1 MGIEEKY
8 DVIEH
13 LKGERD
19 TFAYKV
25 RVHDSFIERHSHNH
39 KTPQSELD
47 RHEEQRDYYSN
58 ARDILEIAI
67 DILTEKMG

>member
-1 MGIEEKY
+1 MREKY

-13 LKGERD
+13 LKGKRD
-19 TFAYKV
+19 TFAHKII
-25 RVHDSFIERHSHNH
+25 VHDSFIERRNHNH

-47 RHEEQRDYYSN
+47 RHEEQRDYYAD
-58 ARDILEIAI
+58 ARDMLEIAI